1 MRKITVTKDIKGHVA
16 DQLCW
21 LKAGTDV
28 VENEDGSYTILH
40 ATVMLDWL
48 EGEPL
53 MESCIMTN
61 ERFIPYE
68 A

>member
-1 MRKITVTKDIKGHVA
+1 MSKTTVAKDIKGHIA

-21 LKAGTDV
+21 LKAGTTV
-28 VENEDGSYTILH
+28 VENEDGSYTIPFGK
-40 ATVMLDWL
+40 VMLDTL

-53 MESCIMTN
+53 IESRFMTN
-61 ERFIPYE
+61 ERFVPYE